1 MAARSEPLSEYNR
14 RRDFTKTREPKGAV
28 ARTHA
33 GRKRFLV
40 QKHDATRLHYDFRL
54 EWEGVLK
61 SWAVTRGPS
70 LNPEDKRLAIR
81 TEDHPLAYGDFE
93 GTIPEGEYG
102 GGTVMLWDTGWWE
115 PEGDP
120 SKGLK
125 KGKLSF
131 KLHGSRMKGGWALVR
146 MRPRDGEKRENWL
159 LVKETDE
166 IASEDGENLIKENI
180 TSVVTGRTMDE
191 IAGGKGEKRARVWHS
206 NKSTA
211 ANLKAGAIAENDNAR
226 RRSARRPSGKLPA
239 FKAPQLA
246 TLVTKAPAGETWL
259 NEAKFDGYRL
269 ICAIG
274 GGTVRCY
281 TRNGLDWTEKFPAI
295 AAALAEL
302 DCKSALIDGEVVALS
317 DAGSSF
323 SALQKA
329 LRTGAS
335 TRLYAFDLIELD
347 GKDLSR
353 EPLIE
358 RKEKLKVLLDSL
370 GTTAA
375 TVQYSEH
382 VEGNGEHVLAAIC
395 KAGQEGIIAK
405 EAKAPYRSG
414 RTRSWLKVKCTKRQ
428 EFVIGG
434 YTPSSKKGRPFASI
448 LVGTFE
454 EGKLVYRGG
463 VGTGFGEKVMQEL
476 AAAFARRRRETPPFD
491 SVPRE
496 RMRNAVWLKPDL
508 VAEADFAEFTADGH
522 VRHGSFEGMRED
534 KEAKA
539 VKLETAKPTDA
550 APGAA
555 KSKPSAKTNKASPTK
570 GDTDVLGIHISHPDR
585 ILFEG
590 QGITKIDLAR
600 YYAVVADRMLPF
612 AADHPVSLVRCPQG
626 GQRHCFFQKH
636 TNDGF
641 PEAIREVPITESSGE
656 TENYMYV
663 HDAKG
668 LVAAV
673 QMGTL
678 EFHIWGATID
688 KLETPDRL
696 VFDFDPDPSVDFTTV
711 KNAAVALRTELADIG
726 LQSFALVTGG
736 KGVHV
741 VVPLVRR
748 ASWDDAKS
756 FAKAVAQNIADRD
769 PDHFVATMSKAKR
782 KGRIFID
789 WLRNERGAT
798 AIAPY
803 SSRAREGGPIATP
816 VGWDE
821 LERLSAANTFHIG
834 DILERIEADTDPW
847 RDIGKVKQSLTKKM
861 MDSVAK

>member
-1 MAARSEPLSEYNR
+1 MATRNELLSEYNR
-14 RRDFTKTREPKGAV
+14 RRDFTKTSEPKGAV
-28 ARTHA
+28 APA
-33 GRKRFLV
+33 SGDRKRFLV

-70 LNPEDKRLAIR
+70 LNPDDKRLAVR

-115 PEGDP
+115 PEDDP

-131 KLHGSRMKGGWALVR
+131 RLHGSRMKGGWALVR

-166 IASEDGENLIKENI
+166 IASDDGESLIKENI

-191 IAGGKGEKRARVWHS
+191 IAQGKGEKRARVWRS
-206 NKSTA
+206 NRSTTE
-211 ANLKAGAIAENDNAR
+211 NLKAGAIAENDNAR
-226 RRSARRPSGKLPA
+226 KRAARKPSGKPPA
-239 FKAPQLA
+239 FRPPQLA
-246 TLVTKAPAGETWL
+246 TLVTKAPAGDAWL

-269 ICAIG
+269 VCAIG
-274 GGTVRCY
+274 GGAVRCY

-302 DCKSALIDGEVVALS
+302 NCKSALIDGEVVALS
-317 DAGSSF
+317 DAGSNF

-353 EPLIE
+353 KPLIE
-358 RKEKLKVLLDSL
+358 RKETLRVLLDSL
-370 GTTAA
+370 GTTA

-382 VEGNGEHVLAAIC
+382 VQGKGEHVLAAIC

-434 YTPSSKKGRPFASI
+434 YTPSSKQGRAFAS
-448 LVGTFE
+448 LLLGTFE
-454 EGKLVYRGG
+454 DGKLIYRGG
-463 VGTGFGEKVMQEL
+463 VGTGFGERVMEEL
-476 AAAFARRRRETPPFD
+476 AAAFAKRRRETSPFD

-496 RMRNAVWLKPDL
+496 RMRDAIWLKPDL
-508 VAEADFAEFTADGH
+508 VAEVDFAEFTADGH
-522 VRHGSFEGMRED
+522 VRHGSFEGLRED

-539 VKLETAKPTDA
+539 VKLETAKSTGA
-550 APGAA
+550 APEPG
-555 KSKPSAKTNKASPTK
+555 KSKPPARASKASPTR
-570 GDTDVLGIHISHPDR
+570 GDTDVLGVQISHPDR

-600 YYAVVADRMLPF
+600 YYAVIADRMLPF

-636 TNDGF
+636 TNDAF
-641 PEAIREVPITESSGE
+641 PEAIREVPIMEASGE

-688 KLETPDRL
+688 RLEKPDRL
-696 VFDFDPDPSVDFTTV
+696 VFDLDPDPSVDF
-711 KNAAVALRTELADIG
+711 AAVKAAAATLRDELADID
-726 LQSFALVTGG
+726 LKTVAMVTGG

-741 VVPLVRR
+741 IVPLRPH
-748 ASWDDAKS
+748 AEWDEAKGFAKRVAQS
-756 FAKAVAQNIADRD
+756 FAERD
-769 PDHFVATMSKAKR
+769 PEHFVATMSKAKR

-789 WLRNERGAT
+789 WLRNDRGAT
-798 AIAPY
+798 AIAPF
-803 SSRAREGGPIATP
+803 STRARAGGPVATP

-821 LERLSAANTFHIG
+821 LESLDAANSFHIA
-834 DILERIEADTDPW
+834 DIVERIEAGTDPW
-847 RDIGKVKQSLTKKM
+847 RDIGKIKQSLTKKVL
-861 MDSVAK
+861 DSVIG

>member
-14 RRDFTKTREPKGAV
+14 RRDFSKTREPKGAV
-28 ARTHA
+28 ARTHP
-33 GRKRFLV
+33 GQKRFLV

-115 PEGDP
+115 PEDDP
-120 SKGLK
+120 EKGLK
-125 KGKLSF
+125 KGKLAF
-131 KLHGSRMKGGWALVR
+131 RLHGSRMKGGWALVR
-146 MRPRDGEKRENWL
+146 MRPRDGEKRESWL
-159 LVKETDE
+159 LVKQDDDV
-166 IASEDGENLIKENI
+166 ASEDGESLIKQH
-180 TSVVTGRTMDE
+180 VVSARTGRTMDE
-191 IAGGKGEKRARVWHS
+191 IAEGRGEKRARVWHS

-211 ANLKAGAIAENDNAR
+211 ANLNAGAVSQDEGRSKRRAR
-226 RRSARRPSGKLPA
+226 KSSVKPPA
-239 FKAPQLA
+239 FRPPQLA
-246 TLVTKAPAGETWL
+246 TLVTKAPAGDDWL

-269 ICAIG
+269 IAAVG
-274 GGTVRCY
+274 GGIARCY
-281 TRNGLDWTEKFPAI
+281 TRNGLDWTEKFPTI

-302 DCKSALIDGEVVALS
+302 DCDSALIDGEVVALA
-317 DAGSSF
+317 DQGSNF

-335 TRLYAFDLIELD
+335 MRFYAFDLIELD
-347 GKDLSR
+347 EKDLSR
-353 EPLIE
+353 RPLVE
-358 RKEKLKVLLDSL
+358 RKEKLAALLDSL
-370 GTTAA
+370 GTTA
-375 TVQYSEH
+375 TIQYSEH
-382 VEGNGEHVLAAIC
+382 VRGNGEHILAAIC

-434 YTPSSKKGRPFASI
+434 YTPSTKKGRAFAS
-448 LVGTFE
+448 LLLGTFE
-454 EGKLVYRGG
+454 GGKLIYRGG
-463 VGTGFGEKVMQEL
+463 VGTGFGEKVMEEL
-476 AAAFARRRRETPPFD
+476 AAAFAKRQRPTSPFD
-491 SVPRE
+491 QVPRE
-496 RMRNAVWLKPDL
+496 RSRDAVWLKPDL
-508 VAEADFAEFTADGH
+508 VAEVDFAEFTADGH
-522 VRHGSFEGMRED
+522 IRHGSFEGLRED
-534 KEAKA
+534 REAKT

-550 APGAA
+550 EPGAA
-555 KSKPSAKTNKASPTK
+555 KGKSSAKTRTASPTK
-570 GDTDVLGIHISHPDR
+570 GDADILGVHISHPDR

-600 YYAVVADRMLPF
+600 YYAVVAERMLPF

-626 GQRHCFFQKH
+626 GQRQCFFQKH
-636 TNDGF
+636 ANEGF

-688 KLETPDRL
+688 RLEKPDRL
-696 VFDFDPDPSVDFTTV
+696 VFDLDPDPSVDFATV
-711 KNAAVALRTELADIG
+711 KAAATTLRDELAEIG
-726 LQSFALVTGG
+726 LKTVAMVTGG

-741 VVPLVRR
+741 IVPLRPH
-748 ASWDDAKS
+748 AEWDEAKG
-756 FAKAVAQNIADRD
+756 FAKRLAQTFAERD
-769 PDHFVATMSKAKR
+769 PEHFVATMSKAKR

-789 WLRNERGAT
+789 WLRNDRGAT

-803 SSRAREGGPIATP
+803 STRARAGGPVATP
-816 VGWDE
+816 VSWDE
-821 LERLSAANTFHIG
+821 LEALDAANTFHIA
-834 DILERIEADTDPW
+834 DIIERIEAGTDPW
-847 RDIGKVKQSLTKKM
+847 REIGEIKQSLTKKM
-861 MDSVAK
+861 LNSTIS

>member
-1 MAARSEPLSEYNR
+1 MAARNEQLSEYNR
-14 RRDFTKTREPKGAV
+14 RRDFSRTREPKGTV
-28 ARTHA
+28 ARAHP
-33 GRKRFLV
+33 GKKRFLV

-70 LNPEDKRLAIR
+70 LNPEDKRLAVR

-115 PEGDP
+115 PEDDP
-120 SKGLK
+120 SEGLK

-131 KLHGSRMKGGWALVR
+131 RLHGSRMKGRWALVR

-159 LVKETDE
+159 LVKESDE
-166 IASEDGENLIKENI
+166 VASEDGESLIKENI
-180 TSVVTGRTMDE
+180 TSVITGRRMEE

-211 ANLKAGAIAENDNAR
+211 ANLKAGAIAENDNAGKR
-226 RRSARRPSGKLPA
+226 PTRRSSGKLPA

-246 TLVTKAPAGETWL
+246 TLVTEAPAGDAWL

-269 ICAIG
+269 MCAIG

-281 TRNGLDWTEKFPAI
+281 TRNGLDWTAKFPAI
-295 AAALAEL
+295 ASALAEL

-317 DAGSSF
+317 EEGSSF

-347 GKDLSR
+347 GKDLSSK
-353 EPLIE
+353 PLVE
-358 RKEKLKVLLDSL
+358 RKERLETLLGTL
-370 GTTAA
+370 GTTSAI
-375 TVQYSEH
+375 QYSEH
-382 VEGNGEHVLAAIC
+382 VRGNGEHVLAAIC

-405 EAKAPYRSG
+405 EANARYRSG

-434 YTPSSKKGRPFASI
+434 YTPSSKMGRAFASI
-448 LVGTFE
+448 LLGTFE
-454 EGKLVYRGG
+454 GDKLVYRGG
-463 VGTGFGEKVMQEL
+463 VGTGFGEKAMEEL
-476 AAAFARRRRETPPFD
+476 AAVFAKRRRQTSPFD

-496 RMRNAVWLKPDL
+496 RNRNAVWLKPDL
-508 VAEADFAEFTADGH
+508 VAEVDFTEFTADGH
-522 VRHGSFEGMRED
+522 IRHGSFEGLRED

-539 VKLETAKPTDA
+539 VKLETPKPTA
-550 APGAA
+550 AEADTGRG
-555 KSKPSAKTNKASPTK
+555 KSSAKTRTASPAK
-570 GDTDVLGIHISHPDR
+570 DDADVLGVRISHPDR
-585 ILFEG
+585 VLFEG

-600 YYAVVADRMLPF
+600 YYGVVADRMLPF

-626 GQRHCFFQKH
+626 GQRQCFFQKH
-636 TNDGF
+636 ASDGF
-641 PEAIREVPITESSGE
+641 PDAIREVPIEEASGE

-678 EFHIWGATID
+678 EFHIWGAKID
-688 KLETPDRL
+688 RLEKPDRL
-696 VFDFDPDPSVDFTTV
+696 VFDLDPDPSVDFATV
-711 KNAAVALRTELADIG
+711 KAAAAALRDELADIG
-726 LQSFALVTGG
+726 LRTVAMVTGG

-741 VVPLVRR
+741 IVPLRPH
-748 ASWDDAKS
+748 AGWDEAKG
-756 FAKAVAQNIADRD
+756 FAKAIAQSFAERD
-769 PDHFVATMSKAKR
+769 PEHFVATMSKAKR

-789 WLRNERGAT
+789 WLRNDRGAT

-803 SSRAREGGPIATP
+803 STRARAGGPVATP
-816 VGWDE
+816 VSWDE
-821 LERLSAANTFHIG
+821 LESLAAANTFQIS
-834 DILERIEADTDPW
+834 DILERIEAGTDPW
-847 RDIGKVKQSLTKKM
+847 ADIGEIRQSLTKKILS
-861 MDSVAK
+861 SVAG

>member
-1 MAARSEPLSEYNR
+1 MAARNEPLSEYNR
-14 RRDFTKTREPKGAV
+14 RRDFTRTSEPKGAV
-28 ARTHA
+28 ARRS
-33 GRKRFLV
+33 GERMRFLV
-40 QKHDATRLHYDFRL
+40 QKHAATRLHYDFRL

-70 LNPEDKRLAIR
+70 LNPEDKRLAVR

-93 GTIPEGEYG
+93 GTIPKGEYG

-115 PEGDP
+115 PEDDP
-120 SKGLK
+120 SKALK

-146 MRPRDGEKRENWL
+146 MRPREGEKRENWL

-166 IASEDGENLIKENI
+166 IASEDGESLINENV
-180 TSVVTGRTMDE
+180 TSIATGRTMDE
-191 IAGGKGEKRARVWHS
+191 IAEGRGEKRARVWHS
-206 NKSTA
+206 NKSTS
-211 ANLKAGAIAENDNAR
+211 ANLKAGAIAENGNAR
-226 RRSARRPSGKLPA
+226 KPATRKPSGKLPA

-246 TLVTKAPAGETWL
+246 TLVTRAPAGDAWL

-269 ICAIG
+269 VCAVG
-274 GGTVRCY
+274 GGAVRCY

-302 DCKSALIDGEVVALS
+302 DCRSALIDGEVVALS
-317 DAGSSF
+317 ESGSSF

-335 TRLYAFDLIELD
+335 TRLYAFDLLELD

-353 EPLIE
+353 KPLVE
-358 RKEKLKVLLDSL
+358 RKERLEALLETL
-370 GTTAA
+370 GTTS
-375 TVQYSEH
+375 TIQFSEH
-382 VEGNGEHVLAAIC
+382 VRGNGEHVLSAVC

-405 EAKAPYRSG
+405 ESNAPYRSG

-434 YTPSSKKGRPFASI
+434 YTRSTKKGRAFASL

-454 EGKLVYRGG
+454 GGKLIYRGG
-463 VGTGFGEKVMQEL
+463 VGTGFSEKTMEEL
-476 AAAFARRRRETPPFD
+476 AAAFAKRRRDRSPFD

-496 RMRNAVWLKPDL
+496 RMRNTVWLKPDL
-508 VAEADFAEFTADGH
+508 VAEVDFAEFTADGH
-522 VRHGSFEGMRED
+522 VRHGSFEGLRED

-539 VKLETAKPTDA
+539 VKLETPKSAEA
-550 APGAA
+550 EAA
-555 KSKPSAKTNKASPTK
+555 KGRPSVKTRKASAAQE
-570 GDTDVLGIHISHPDR
+570 DADVLGIRISHPDR
-585 ILFEG
+585 ILFAG

-600 YYAVVADRMLPF
+600 YYAVVAEKMLPF

-626 GQRHCFFQKH
+626 GDRHCFFQKH
-636 TNDGF
+636 ASDGF
-641 PEAIREVPITESSGE
+641 PEAIREVPITESSGN
-656 TENYMYV
+656 TEDYMYI
-663 HDAKG
+663 HDAEG

-678 EFHIWGATID
+678 EFHIWGARTD
-688 KLETPDRL
+688 RLEKPDRL
-696 VFDFDPDPSVDFTTV
+696 VFDLDPDPSVDFATV
-711 KNAAVALRTELADIG
+711 KEAAVKLRDALAGIG
-726 LQSFALVTGG
+726 LKTVPMVTGG

-741 VVPLVRR
+741 IVPLRPH
-748 ASWDDAKS
+748 ADWEQAKG
-756 FAKAVAQNIADRD
+756 FAKALARSFAERD

-782 KGRIFID
+782 KGKIFID
-789 WLRNERGAT
+789 WLRNDRGAT

-803 SSRAREGGPIATP
+803 STRARSGGPVATP
-816 VGWDE
+816 VSWEE
-821 LERLSAANTFHIG
+821 LENLEAANGFRIP
-834 DILERIEADTDPW
+834 DILERIEAGTDPW
-847 RDIGKVKQSLTKKM
+847 HEVGKVSQSLTKKVLQ
-861 MDSVAK
+861 STVS

>member
-1 MAARSEPLSEYNR
+1 MAARSQPLSEYNR

-28 ARTHA
+28 VHTRP
-33 GRKRFLV
+33 GDKRFLV

-115 PEGDP
+115 PEDDP
-120 SKGLK
+120 AKGLK
-125 KGKLSF
+125 KGKLAF
-131 KLHGSRMKGGWALVR
+131 RLHGSRMKGGWALVR
-146 MRPRDGEKRENWL
+146 MRPRDGEKRESWL
-159 LVKETDE
+159 LVKQDDDS
-166 IASEDGENLIKENI
+166 ASEDGESLIKQHVV
-180 TSVVTGRTMDE
+180 SVRTGRTMDE
-191 IAGGKGEKRARVWHS
+191 IAEGQGEKRARVWHS

-211 ANLKAGAIAENDNAR
+211 ANLKAGAVAQEGGSSK
-226 RRSARRPSGKLPA
+226 RSARKSSGKPPA
-239 FKAPQLA
+239 FRPPQLA
-246 TLVTKAPAGETWL
+246 TLVTKAPTGDDWL

-269 ICAIG
+269 MAAVG
-274 GGTVRCY
+274 GGTARCY

-295 AAALAEL
+295 AAALSEL
-302 DCKSALIDGEVVALS
+302 DCGSALIDGEVVALA
-317 DAGSSF
+317 DEGSSF

-335 TRLYAFDLIELD
+335 TRFYAFDLIELD

-353 EPLIE
+353 KPLLE
-358 RKEKLKVLLDSL
+358 RKEKLKALLGSL
-370 GTTAA
+370 GTTA
-375 TVQYSEH
+375 TVQFSEH
-382 VEGNGEHVLAAIC
+382 IRGNGEHVLAAMC

-434 YTPSSKKGRPFASI
+434 YTPSTKKGRAFAS
-448 LVGTFE
+448 LLLGTFE
-454 EGKLVYRGG
+454 GGKLIYRGG
-463 VGTGFGEKVMQEL
+463 VGTGFGEKVMETL
-476 AAAFARRRRETPPFD
+476 AAAFVKRKRQTPPFD
-491 SVPRE
+491 QVPRE
-496 RMRNAVWLKPDL
+496 RSRDAVWLKPDL
-508 VAEADFAEFTADGH
+508 VAEVDFAEFTADGH
-522 VRHGSFEGMRED
+522 IRHGSFEGLRDD

-539 VKLETAKPTDA
+539 VKLETPKPTEA
-550 APGAA
+550 T
-555 KSKPSAKTNKASPTK
+555 SKTGRSKASSTSRAGHG
-570 GDTDVLGIHISHPDR
+570 GDDVVGVRISHPDR
-585 ILFEG
+585 ILFQG

-600 YYAVVADRMLPF
+600 YYAVVAERMLPLV
-612 AADHPVSLVRCPQG
+612 AGHPLSLVRCPQG
-626 GQRHCFFQKH
+626 GQRHCFYQKH
-636 TNDGF
+636 ASDGF
-641 PEAIREVPITESSGE
+641 PDDIREVPIEESSGG

-663 HDAKG
+663 RDPKG

-688 KLETPDRL
+688 RLETPDRL
-696 VFDFDPDPSVDFTTV
+696 VFDFDPDPSVDFKTV
-711 KNAAVALRTELADIG
+711 KSAAIALRDELADIG

-748 ASWDDAKS
+748 AAWDDAKS

-821 LERLSAANTFHIG
+821 LERLDAANTFRIG
-834 DILERIEADTDPW
+834 DILERIEAGTDPW
-847 RDIGKVKQSLTKKM
+847 REIGKVKQSLTKKM
-861 MDSVAK
+861 LDSVVK

>member
-1 MAARSEPLSEYNR
+1 MAARNEQLSEYNR
-14 RRDFTKTREPKGAV
+14 RRDFSRTREPKGTVVRA
-28 ARTHA
+28 HP
-33 GRKRFLV
+33 GKKRFLV

-70 LNPEDKRLAIR
+70 LNPEDKRLAVR

-115 PEGDP
+115 PEDDP
-120 SKGLK
+120 SEGLK

-131 KLHGSRMKGGWALVR
+131 RLHGSRMKGGWALVR

-159 LVKETDE
+159 LVKESDE
-166 IASEDGENLIKENI
+166 VASEDGESLIKENI
-180 TSVVTGRTMDE
+180 TSVVTGRRMEEIDE
-191 IAGGKGEKRARVWHS
+191 GKGEKRARVWHS

-211 ANLKAGAIAENDNAR
+211 ANLKAGAIAENDNAGK
-226 RRSARRPSGKLPA
+226 RPTRKSSGKLPA

-246 TLVTKAPAGETWL
+246 TLVTKAPAGDAWL

-269 ICAIG
+269 MCAIG

-281 TRNGLDWTEKFPAI
+281 TRNGLDWTAKFPAI
-295 AAALAEL
+295 ASALAEL

-317 DAGSSF
+317 EEGSSF

-347 GKDLSR
+347 GKDLSSK
-353 EPLIE
+353 PLVE
-358 RKEKLKVLLDSL
+358 RKERLETLLDTL
-370 GTTAA
+370 GTTS
-375 TVQYSEH
+375 TIQYSEH
-382 VEGNGEHVLAAIC
+382 VRGNGEHVLAAIC

-405 EAKAPYRSG
+405 EANARYRSG

-434 YTPSSKKGRPFASI
+434 YTPSSKKGRAFASI
-448 LVGTFE
+448 LLGTFE
-454 EGKLVYRGG
+454 GDKLVYRGG
-463 VGTGFGEKVMQEL
+463 VGTGFGEKAMEEL
-476 AAAFARRRRETPPFD
+476 AAVFAKRRRQTSPFD

-496 RMRNAVWLKPDL
+496 RNRNAVWLKPDL
-508 VAEADFAEFTADGH
+508 VAEVDFTEFTADGH
-522 VRHGSFEGMRED
+522 IRHGSFEGLRED

-539 VKLETAKPTDA
+539 VKLETPKPTA
-550 APGAA
+550 AEADTGRGKSSATTRTASAA
-555 KSKPSAKTNKASPTK
+555 K
-570 GDTDVLGIHISHPDR
+570 GDADVLSVRISHPDR
-585 ILFEG
+585 VLFEG

-600 YYAVVADRMLPF
+600 YYGIVADRMLPF

-626 GQRHCFFQKH
+626 GQRQCFFQKH
-636 TNDGF
+636 ASDGF
-641 PEAIREVPITESSGE
+641 PDAIREVPIEEASGE
-656 TENYMYV
+656 TESYMYV

-678 EFHIWGATID
+678 EFHIWGAKID
-688 KLETPDRL
+688 RLEKPDRL
-696 VFDFDPDPSVDFTTV
+696 VFDLDPDPSVDFATV
-711 KNAAVALRTELADIG
+711 KAAAAALRDELADIG
-726 LQSFALVTGG
+726 LRTVAMVTGG

-741 VVPLVRR
+741 IVPLRPH
-748 ASWDDAKS
+748 AGWDEAKG
-756 FAKAVAQNIADRD
+756 FAKAIAQSFAERD
-769 PDHFVATMSKAKR
+769 PEHFVATMSKAKR

-789 WLRNERGAT
+789 WLRNDRGAT

-803 SSRAREGGPIATP
+803 STRARAGGPVATP
-816 VGWDE
+816 VSWDE
-821 LERLSAANTFHIG
+821 LESLAAANTFQIS
-834 DILERIEADTDPW
+834 DILERIEAGSDPW
-847 RDIGKVKQSLTKKM
+847 ADTGEIRQSLTKKILS
-861 MDSVAK
+861 SVPG

>member
-1 MAARSEPLSEYNR
+1 MAAREQPLSEYNR
-14 RRDFTKTREPKGAV
+14 RRDFTRTREPKGTV
-28 ARTHA
+28 APTAHPNRN
-33 GRKRFLV
+33 RFLV

-54 EWEGVLK
+54 EWQGVLK

-70 LNPEDKRLAIR
+70 LNSEDKRLAVR

-115 PEGDP
+115 PDEDP
-120 SKGLK
+120 EKGLK
-125 KGKLSF
+125 KGKLTF
-131 KLHGSRMKGGWALVR
+131 RLHGSRMKGGWALVR

-159 LVKETDE
+159 LVKEIDE
-166 IASEDGENLIKENI
+166 VADEDGESLIRDNV
-180 TSVVTGRTMDE
+180 TSAVTGRTMDE
-191 IAGGKGEKRARVWHS
+191 IAEGKGEKRARIWHS

-211 ANLKAGAIAENDNAR
+211 ANVKAGAIADAGDR
-226 RRSARRPSGKLPA
+226 RKRPTRKSSARLPA
-239 FKAPQLA
+239 FRAPQLA
-246 TLVTKAPAGETWL
+246 TLVTKAPGGDAWL

-269 ICAIG
+269 ICAVAG
-274 GGTVRCY
+274 EHVRCY

-295 AAALAEL
+295 ASALAEL

-317 DAGSSF
+317 DAGSNF

-353 EPLIE
+353 KPLAE
-358 RKEKLKVLLDSL
+358 RKERLRALLDTL
-370 GTTAA
+370 GTTA

-382 VEGNGEHVLAAIC
+382 VRGNGEHVLQAIC

-405 EAKAPYRSG
+405 EANAPYRSG

-434 YTPSSKKGRPFASI
+434 YTPSTKKGRPFASI
-448 LVGTFE
+448 LLGTFE
-454 EGKLVYRGG
+454 NGKLIYRGG
-463 VGTGFGEKVMQEL
+463 VGTGFSQATLEDL
-476 AAAFARRRRETPPFD
+476 AAAFARRKRETPPFD
-491 SVPRE
+491 AVPRE
-496 RMRNAVWLKPDL
+496 RTRDSIWLKPDL
-508 VAEADFAEFTADGH
+508 VAEVDFAEFTDDGH
-522 VRHGSFEGMRED
+522 IRHGSFQGLRED

-539 VKLETAKPTDA
+539 VKLETPQPA
-550 APGAA
+550 
-555 KSKPSAKTNKASPTK
+555 SAKTTGRSKASTKTDTAPPAK
-570 GDTDVLGIHISHPDR
+570 GDDDVLGIRISHPDR

-600 YYAVVADRMLPF
+600 YYAVVAERMLPF

-626 GQRHCFFQKH
+626 GQRQCFFQKH
-636 TNDGF
+636 ANEGF

-656 TENYMYV
+656 TENYMYL
-663 HDAKG
+663 HDAEG

-678 EFHIWGATID
+678 EFHIWGSRVD
-688 KLETPDRL
+688 RLEKPDRL
-696 VFDFDPDPSVDFTTV
+696 VFDLDPDPSVDFATV
-711 KNAAVALRTELADIG
+711 KAAAAALRRELAGIG
-726 LQSFALVTGG
+726 LKTVAMVTGG

-741 VVPLVRR
+741 IVPLRPHAEWEEAKGFAR
-748 ASWDDAKS
+748 AIAQS
-756 FAKAVAQNIADRD
+756 FADRD
-769 PDHFVATMSKAKR
+769 PEHFVATMSKAKR
-782 KGRIFID
+782 KGKIFID
-789 WLRNERGAT
+789 WLRNDRGAT

-803 SSRAREGGPIATP
+803 STRARAGGPVATP

-821 LERLSAANTFHIG
+821 LEDLDAANTFHIA
-834 DILERIEADTDPW
+834 DIVERIDAGTDPW
-847 RDIGKVKQSLTKKM
+847 AEIGKISQSLTKKILGA
-861 MDSVAK
+861 VVG